1 MRRMRPDICCTDPD
15 AQILR
20 SRLVYRQTGADARKE
35 KQRYTGGP
43 LAGYRMSKAVQ
54 MPLMMDPDLWAA
66 IKGAMRAEAEHKK
79 ADEKAKAD
87 TCSKK

>member
-1 MRRMRPDICCTDPD
+1 
-15 AQILR
+15 
-20 SRLVYRQTGADARKE
+20 
-35 KQRYTGGP
+35 
-43 LAGYRMSKAVQ
+43 MSKAVQ